1 MGNMEEQTVAMANR
15 SLRTIRTEL
24 EFLADSSVITPTQLS
39 TFLSQ
44 LPAQTPLHA
53 PLSSPAPTTNGVS
66 SPPPTTQLANTSL
79 NEKANGYYQ
88 PSPSPSPAPPPAYNA
103 PPAVVSMAVASALYE
118 YHPSDAGDLAILPN
132 DRIVIT
138 EFMNADW
145 AKGRNERTGQEG
157 IFPRSYV
164 NIIDEKGAMAMQ
176 QPPPP
181 ATAINYGNVP
191 LDVAQGGSSG
201 GGGIAGRFGGVGSGG
216 QNGQPSK
223 VEQNGKKFGKKLGNA
238 AVFGAGA
245 TIGSNIVNGIF

>member
-1 MGNMEEQTVAMANR
+1 MAMTNR

-44 LPAQTPLHA
+44 LPSQTPLHA

-66 SPPPTTQLANTSL
+66 SPPPAVQLANASL
-79 NEKANGYYQ
+79 NEKANGHYQ

-103 PPAVVSMAVASALYE
+103 PPAVASIAAASALYE
-118 YHPSDAGDLAILPN
+118 YRPSDAGDLSIMPN
-132 DRIVIT
+132 DRIAIT
-138 EFMNADW
+138 EFLNADW

-181 ATAINYGNVP
+181 TASNYGNVP
-191 LDVAQGGSSG
+191 LDVAQGGGSG
-201 GGGIAGRFGGVGSGG
+201 GGGIAGRFGGMGG
-216 QNGQPSK
+216 GGGNGQPSK
-223 VEQNGKKFGKKLGNA
+223 IEQGGKKFGKKLGNA
-238 AVFGAGA
+238 AIFGAGA
-245 TIGSNIVNGIF
+245 TVGSNIVNGIF